1 MKGKVFKFGGASVKN
16 AEGIKNVCK
25 IIQSQGQGPLVVVV
39 SAMGKTTN
47 ALEAIVE
54 AYFNGKET
62 AMELFQECRD
72 QHFRIMAELFP
83 QNHEAFAL
91 VNDLFVEIEWVLED
105 PIVDKLDYLYDQIVS
120 VGELVSTRIIAAY
133 LSEQQIATTWLDA
146 RDVILTD
153 DTFRDALVQWE
164 QTNKRINAKV
174 KPLLEKK
181 QVVLTQGFIGGTSEN
196 WNTTLGREGSD
207 FSAAIFSYCLD
218 VESMVIWK
226 DVPGV
231 LTADPRLFENVVL
244 LDRLSYG
251 EAIEMTYYGA
261 TVIHPKTIKPL
272 QNKNI
277 PMYVK
282 SFAKPEDPGTLIS
295 IAEELIKYPPVIV
308 VEKNQSLI
316 HISTKDFSFV
326 AEKELSHIFKLLDE
340 HRIRVNMM
348 QNMAISFSACVTHR
362 SERLEQ
368 LIAVLEEDYNVT
380 TTEGLELLTVRHYNE
395 DVLQELTR
403 GKVVLFEE
411 RIRETVQVVMKSV
424 PLTKWK
430 EA

>member
-1 MKGKVFKFGGASVKN
+1 MKGKVFKFGGASVKD
-16 AEGIKNVCK
+16 AAGIKNVCQ
-25 IIQSQGQGPLVVVV
+25 IIQNQGKGPLVVVV

-54 AYFNGKET
+54 AYFNGKEN
-62 AMELFQECRD
+62 AMELFQQCRD
-72 QHFRIMAELFP
+72 QHFKLMAELFP
-83 QNHEAFAL
+83 QNHEAFAQ

-105 PIVDKLDYLYDQIVS
+105 PVVDKFDYLYDQIVS
-120 VGELVSTRIIAAY
+120 VGELVSTRIVSAY
-133 LSEQQIATTWLDA
+133 LAEQNVGSTWLDA

-164 QTNKRINAKV
+164 ETNQKINAKV
-174 KPLLEKK
+174 KPLLENN
-181 QVVLTQGFIGGTSEN
+181 QVVLTQGFIGSTSEN

-244 LDRLSYG
+244 LDRLSYK

-261 TVIHPKTIKPL
+261 KVIHPKTIKPL

-277 PMYVK
+277 PMQVR
-282 SFAKPEDPGTLIS
+282 SFVNPNDAGTLIS
-295 IAEELIKYPPVIV
+295 RGEELIKYPPVIV

-326 AEKELSHIFKLLDE
+326 TEKELSHIFKLLDE

-368 LIAVLEEDYNVT
+368 LIKVLEENYKVAT
-380 TTEGLELLTVRHYNE
+380 TKDLELLTVRHYNE
-395 DVLQELTR
+395 DVLEELTR
-403 GKVVLFEE
+403 GKIVLFEE
-411 RIRETVQVVMKSV
+411 RIRETVQVVMKTV
-424 PLTKWK
+424 PLPKWK
-430 EA
+430 